1 MTTVTE
7 GVEVYMD
14 GYQELHVELPF
25 NVDGREHDAEYIE
38 STRTIKY
45 RAPYLPYE
53 ELLRRHRENPPLELG
68 SVEGLSMDFLDLD
81 YEYKPKDAEGP
92 AGDARDS
99 HVRPELR
106 LNERIDHIGTW
117 LDPPVRTLDSPCK
130 SRFPSVCSASVS
142 PIYPIDPIE
151 RSERRRALFA
161 GRWRPQGYAPVRLT
175 KVVAATR
182 WLPRSTTRWRL
193 SARRRSRSS
202 STMWT
207 ASTPPVDKF

>member
-1 MTTVTE
+1 MCNVTDIVFFSFSVYVQVPEDVEPREVQMTTVTE

-81 YEYKPKDAEGP
+81 YEYKPKDAK
-92 AGDARDS
+92 DL
-99 HVRPELR
+99 PE
-106 LNERIDHIGTW
+106 
-117 LDPPVRTLDSPCK
+117 TLEIPMYD
-130 SRFPSVCSASVS
+130 
-142 PIYPIDPIE
+142 
-151 RSERRRALFA
+151 
-161 GRWRPQGYAPVRLT
+161 
-175 KVVAATR
+175 
-182 WLPRSTTRWRL
+182 L
-193 SARRRSRSS
+193 S
-202 STMWT
+202 
-207 ASTPPVDKF
+207 